1 MRKLFFQKLP
11 PPPLI
16 AYFITITASPYHHSF
31 FLPSQIL
38 PTIRFSYCL
47 CCHIPL
53 YYHHSFSLLSQ
64 FLLTITASPYH
75 HSFSRPSQL
84 LPTITDSPC
93 HHNFSLLSQFLPF
106 SLPFNYNLG
115 RFNSAFALFLK
126 SMVYTLQMYTDGIS
140 PEALGNLVNVCI
152 VISMTAVQ
160 LNKYPS
166 YQHRNL
172 GLFKGIFPL
181 AMKTNSAAN
190 TGRQI

>member
-64 FLLTITASPYH
+64 FLLTITA
-75 HSFSRPSQL
+75 
-84 LPTITDSPC
+84 LPTTTDSSYY
-93 HHNFSLLSQFLPF
+93 HNFSLLSQLLPF

-126 SMVYTLQMYTDGIS
+126 SMVYTLQMSTDGIS

-181 AMKTNSAAN
+181 AVKTNSAAN